1 MNKQHRFLCLCTV
14 ALLSLGSRTGSAQT
28 PVPASLPAASSKGLS
43 ERVYVHTDKHTYLA
57 GEILWF
63 KVYNVD
69 AQLHHPL
76 DLSKVAYIDILDR
89 ANNPVAQVK
98 IDLHARGSGSIHL
111 PLSLSSGNYKLR
123 GYTSW
128 MKNEGPEAFFEQVVT
143 IINPL
148 KNLEESKTAAAP
160 AYAATFFPEG
170 GQMVQ
175 GLESRLAFK
184 VTDRSGR
191 GVESRGAVVGPAG
204 DTVATFATHKFGLG
218 AFTLRPQEGQSY
230 RAVITTADGGQFT
243 QSLPAA
249 APQGYTMTLSD
260 EGAARLRLSVQSNE
274 AGAGSAPVYLLIH
287 NRGVAKGSQQA
298 ALSNGTAVFALDKK
312 MLGEGV
318 SQLTLFD
325 RAGQAV
331 GERLYFQRPA
341 TGLSLS
347 ARPDAQQYTPRSKVS
362 LALQATSPG
371 GNTAGADLS
380 LSVYRLDSLQQGE
393 STDILSYLWLTS
405 ELKGVVESPGYYMGA
420 PTAEV
425 EKATD
430 LLLLTHGWRRVA
442 RKEASIPQYPLEYNG
457 HLIMARII
465 DSRTGA
471 PAIGVP
477 AFLSIP
483 GLHFRFHLAKS
494 DSAGI
499 VRFDVKE
506 VYGAGELVLQTNTPA
521 ENHYRFEVL
530 SPFAARY
537 TPDSLPPFRLPAGPE
552 LLEAHSIAM
561 QAQNVYRGDSLRR
574 FAAPSLSDTL
584 PFYGKSDYSYA
595 LDEYTRFTTMEEV
608 LREYVTQIN
617 VLLRGGKLHLRMLDE
632 DRKSF
637 YENNVLVLVDGVPL
651 VDPNKI
657 FEYDPH
663 KVRQL
668 DVIAKGYLIGPYY
681 FKGVASFTTYAGNL
695 EGFALDP
702 RVLMVNYEGL
712 QLQREFY
719 SPVYDT
725 PERLAS
731 RIPDFRTTLLWNPD
745 ITTGEKG
752 SAALSFYTS
761 DRKGQYLGVLQGLDR
776 EGHPAATTFTF
787 TVK

>member
-1 MNKQHRFLCLCTV
+1 
-14 ALLSLGSRTGSAQT
+14 
-28 PVPASLPAASSKGLS
+28 
-43 ERVYVHTDKHTYLA
+43 
-57 GEILWF
+57 
-63 KVYNVD
+63 
-69 AQLHHPL
+69 
-76 DLSKVAYIDILDR
+76 
-89 ANNPVAQVK
+89 
-98 IDLHARGSGSIHL
+98 
-111 PLSLSSGNYKLR
+111 
-123 GYTSW
+123 
-128 MKNEGPEAFFEQVVT
+128 
-143 IINPL
+143 
-148 KNLEESKTAAAP
+148 
-160 AYAATFFPEG
+160 
-170 GQMVQ
+170 
-175 GLESRLAFK
+175 
-184 VTDRSGR
+184 
-191 GVESRGAVVGPAG
+191 
-204 DTVATFATHKFGLG
+204 
-218 AFTLRPQEGQSY
+218 
-230 RAVITTADGGQFT
+230 
-243 QSLPAA
+243 
-249 APQGYTMTLSD
+249 
-260 EGAARLRLSVQSNE
+260 
-274 AGAGSAPVYLLIH
+274 PVYLLVH
-287 NRGVAKGSQQA
+287 SRGVAKGSQQVT
-298 ALSNGTAVFALDKK
+298 LSNGTAVFLLDKET
-312 MLGEGV
+312 LGEGV
-318 SQLTLFD
+318 SQFTLFD

-331 GERLYFQRPA
+331 GERLYFKRPA
-341 TGLSLS
+341 ADLSLS
-347 ARPDAQQYTPRSKVS
+347 ARADAQQYTPRSKVS
-362 LALQATSPG
+362 LALQANRPG
-371 GNTAGADLS
+371 GRAAAADLS

-393 STDILSYLWLTS
+393 SPDIQAYLWLTS
-405 ELKGVVESPGYYMGA
+405 ELRGIVESPGYYMSA
-420 PTAEV
+420 PTPEV

-442 RKEASIPQYPLEYNG
+442 RKESPAQATTPQYPLEYNG

-506 VYGAGELVLQTNTPA
+506 VYGAGELVLQTNTPK

-530 SPFAARY
+530 SPFSTRY
-537 TPDSLPPFRLPAGPE
+537 SQDSLPPFRLPAGPE
-552 LLEAHSIAM
+552 LLEGHSIAM

-584 PFYGKSDYSYA
+584 PFYGKSDYRYA

-637 YENNVLVLVDGVPL
+637 YEDNVLVLVDGVPL

-663 KVRQL
+663 TVRQL

-719 SPVYDT
+719 APVYDT
-725 PERLAS
+725 PEQLAS
-731 RIPDFRTTLLWNPD
+731 RIPDFRTTLLWKPD
-745 ITTGEKG
+745 IATSDKG
-752 SAALSFYTS
+752 DAALSFYTS
-761 DRKGQYLGVLQGLDR
+761 DRKGQYLGVLQGLDKDGR
-776 EGHPAATTFTF
+776 PAATTFTF